1 MEKLMMENGSK
12 TKEMAM
18 ESKYINQVKSIKEYG
33 NKTGDMGNVKSLIK
47 MEINS
52 REYIAIIKRNMEF
65 KNILI
70 MINMKD
76 NS

>member
-1 MEKLMMENGSK
+1 MMENGSK